1 MRGVCVVQPKVVLR
15 ARQGPRELDVLA
27 NITGRNRGVRL
38 REAKGRTVVDSVEGV
53 GVAAR
58 IWYIY
63 H

>member
-15 ARQGPRELDVLA
+15 ARQSPRELDVLA